1 MERREAIGVRRHEKD
16 TRRMPVA
23 GVGLYRLTR
32 YTIKTVKVSGYGS
45 FGGLIRSGKW
55 QIAPVRSCRNA
66 CTVTSRWN
74 CCRRGVDSILRW
86 RRDSASTNSHLAVNY
101 LAVHGSSLAFQKKV
115 ARCRL
120 APEPKKTARES
131 EDANCRDMMNRIT
144 SRRLRMADVA
154 YGSEATRNVRSH
166 SPQIAIRDGNGVG
179 V

>member
-1 MERREAIGVRRHEKD
+1 MGCLSRQHGCTVAGVHRRDGGMLGAFDRRPASAAQVVFEMERREAIGVRRHEKD

-23 GVGLYRLTR
+23 SVGLYRLTR

-45 FGGLIRSGKW
+45 FGRLIRSGKW

-74 CCRRGVDSILRW
+74 CCQRGVDSILRW

-101 LAVHGSSLAFQKKV
+101 LAVHGISLAFQKKKV

-120 APEPKKTARES
+120 APEPKKDCA
-131 EDANCRDMMNRIT
+131 
-144 SRRLRMADVA
+144 
-154 YGSEATRNVRSH
+154 
-166 SPQIAIRDGNGVG
+166 
-179 V
+179 